1 MWIASQLGFFSIVQK
16 EGFFHVRAR
25 LRSDLEALRATARVR
40 VRIEEWPAADYRY
53 RLRVNAAAL
62 ARIFRALEK
71 SVDYPNFKSRI
82 AQLPAQQE
90 KLAAY
95 GRLWS
100 ALYQLQQ
107 DANPPHQK
115 YDHAG
120 AGART

>member
-1 MWIASQLGFFSIVQK
+1 MWIASQLGFISIVQK
-16 EGFFHVRAR
+16 EGFFHVWAR
-25 LRSDLEALRATARVR
+25 LRAVPEALRATAKVRVR
-40 VRIEEWPAADYRY
+40 VEEWPAADYRY

-95 GRLWS
+95 PHVF
-100 ALYQLQQ
+100 
-107 DANPPHQK
+107 PPL
-115 YDHAG
+115 
-120 AGART
+120 T